1 MKVKKRLILVS
12 AFLSLSA
19 AVATAQSLL
28 PQPQIIDHQI
38 VTGTDVTSL
47 TATEDIKSAY
57 NILEVVVTC
66 NNAGNNGYPCLASVK
81 DGSGTDLTSVSYWS
95 NDTQDWSEQIF
106 YIVEPT
112 TGTQTITANTE
123 FVCSCTF
130 NMLVQQVQGIAAHQ

>member
-1 MKVKKRLILVS
+1 MKCKLSVVTLFVLLVS
-12 AFLSLSA
+12 RLAIG
-19 AVATAQSLL
+19 QSLL

-38 VTGTDVTSL
+38 VSGTGVTSL

-66 NNAGNNGYPCLASVK
+66 NNAGNNGYPCFASVT
-81 DGSGTDLTSVSYWS
+81 DGSGTDFTSVSYWS
-95 NDTQDWSEQIF
+95 NDTQDWSEQIL